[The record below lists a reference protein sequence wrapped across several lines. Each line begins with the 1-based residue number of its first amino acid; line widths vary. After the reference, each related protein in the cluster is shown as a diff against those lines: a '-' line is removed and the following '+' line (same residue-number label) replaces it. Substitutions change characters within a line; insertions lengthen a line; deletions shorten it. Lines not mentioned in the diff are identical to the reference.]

1 MSTGQPEK
9 PKVVAFRD
17 HEVIVPDT
25 RKLRRSLRQALPGEP
40 DPIEAAERALG
51 RLSGDFATWMKEECE
66 RLDAAR
72 RQVRNNELSQET
84 SQGLFLAAHD
94 IKGDGKTFGFAE
106 VARAADS
113 LCRLIEH
120 SPDLKKI
127 PLTIIDQHVD
137 AIRAI
142 VREHARPD
150 IAAIAGALTAKLRT
164 VTDEFLIAEN
174 QDAAGDPEGH
184 SEPAAQPG
192 RIDRLPRRQPNQSK
206 TAGWD
211 IRRSLFGST

>member
-17 HEVIVPDT
+17 HEVITPDT
-25 RKLRRSLRQALPGEP
+25 RKLRKSLRQSLPGEP
-40 DPIEAAERALG
+40 DPIESAERALG
-51 RLSGDFATWMKEECE
+51 RLSGDFAAWMKEECE

-127 PLTIIDQHVD
+127 PLSIIDQHVD

-150 IAAIAGALTAKLRT
+150 IAQIAGALTAKLRT

-174 QDAAGDPEGH
+174 QDRPEILKVIQ
-184 SEPAAQPG
+184 SPPLIPG
-192 RIDRLPRRQPNQSK
+192 Q
-206 TAGWD
+206 
-211 IRRSLFGST
+211 

>member
-17 HEVIVPDT
+17 HEVITPDT
-25 RKLRRSLRQALPGEP
+25 RKLRKSLRQALPGEA
-40 DPIEAAERALG
+40 DPIESAERALG

-72 RQVRNNELSQET
+72 RNVRNNELSQET
-84 SQGLFLAAHD
+84 SQALFLAAHD
-94 IKGDGKTFGFAE
+94 IKGDGKTFGFPE
-106 VARAADS
+106 VARAAES

-120 SPDLKKI
+120 SPDLKRI

-142 VREHARPD
+142 VREHARAD
-150 IAAIAGALTAKLRT
+150 IGAIAGALTAKLRN

-174 QDAAGDPEGH
+174 QDRPEILKVIQ
-184 SEPAAQPG
+184 SPSLIPG
-192 RIDRLPRRQPNQSK
+192 Q
-206 TAGWD
+206 
-211 IRRSLFGST
+211 

>member
-17 HEVIVPDT
+17 HEVITPDT
-25 RKLRRSLRQALPGEP
+25 RKLRKSLRQALPGEA
-40 DPIEAAERALG
+40 DPIESAERALG

-72 RQVRNNELSQET
+72 RNVRNNELSQET
-84 SQGLFLAAHD
+84 SQALFLAAHD
-94 IKGDGKTFGFAE
+94 IKGDGKTFGFPE
-106 VARAADS
+106 VARAAES

-120 SPDLKKI
+120 SPDLKRI

-142 VREHARPD
+142 VREHARAD
-150 IAAIAGALTAKLRT
+150 IGEIAGALTAKLRT

-174 QDAAGDPEGH
+174 QERPEILKVIQ
-184 SEPAAQPG
+184 SPSVIPG
-192 RIDRLPRRQPNQSK
+192 K
-206 TAGWD
+206 
-211 IRRSLFGST
+211 

>member
-1 MSTGQPEK
+1 MSSGQPEK

-17 HEVIVPDT
+17 HEVITPDT
-25 RKLRRSLRQALPGEP
+25 RKLRRTLRNAVPGEA
-40 DPIEAAERALG
+40 DPVTSAERALE
-51 RLSGDFATWMKEECE
+51 RLSGDFAAWMNEECG

-72 RQVRNNELSQET
+72 RTVKNNQLSHET
-84 SQGLFLAAHD
+84 SQALFLAAHD
-94 IKGDGKTFGFAE
+94 IKGAGKTYGFPE

-164 VTDEFLIAEN
+164 VTDEFLISEN
-174 QDAAGDPEGH
+174 QNRPEILKVIQ
-184 SEPAAQPG
+184 SPPLSPG
-192 RIDRLPRRQPNQSK
+192 E
-206 TAGWD
+206 
-211 IRRSLFGST
+211 

>member
-17 HEVIVPDT
+17 HEVITPDT
-25 RKLRRSLRQALPGEP
+25 RKLRRSLRQALPGEA
-40 DPIEAAERALG
+40 DPIESAERALG

-72 RQVRNNELSQET
+72 RNVRNNELSQET
-84 SQGLFLAAHD
+84 SQALFLAAHD

-142 VREHARPD
+142 VREHARAD
-150 IAAIAGALTAKLRT
+150 IGEIAGALTAKLRT

-174 QDAAGDPEGH
+174 QERPEILKVIQ
-184 SEPAAQPG
+184 SPPLTPG
-192 RIDRLPRRQPNQSK
+192 E
-206 TAGWD
+206 
-211 IRRSLFGST
+211 

>member
-1 MSTGQPEK
+1 MSSGQPEQ

-17 HEVIVPDT
+17 HEVITPDT
-25 RKLRRSLRQALPGEP
+25 RKLRRSVRNAAPDEP
-40 DPIEAAERALG
+40 DPVEAAEQALG
-51 RLSGDFATWMKEECE
+51 RLSNDFAIWMQEECA

-72 RQVRNNELSQET
+72 RMVRNDQLSIET
-84 SQGLFLAAHD
+84 SQALFLAAHD
-94 IKGDGKTFGFAE
+94 IKGDGKTFGFPE

-127 PLTIIDQHVD
+127 PISIIDQHVD

-142 VREHARPD
+142 VREHARAD
-150 IAAIAGALTAKLRT
+150 IDKIAGALTAKLKS

-174 QDAAGDPEGH
+174 QDRPDVLKVIQSPSPIAGE
-184 SEPAAQPG
+184 
-192 RIDRLPRRQPNQSK
+192 
-206 TAGWD
+206 
-211 IRRSLFGST
+211 